1 MGVLGV
7 IWGYWGTAVL
17 RNVKRYSE
25 KSGIIDL
32 LIAELGSGLKKIYE
46 YMEEN
51 YNIIDYYRETL
62 KKLNH

>member
-7 IWGYWGTAVL
+7 IWGYWGTTVL

-32 LIAELGSGLKKIYE
+32 LIAELGSGLKKSMSIWKRT
-46 YMEEN
+46 
-51 YNIIDYYRETL
+51 II
-62 KKLNH
+62 